1 MRATLTTKSGATIE
15 LDGSESEIA
24 QVIALAVG
32 GVESSGVSGARRG
45 RPPGS
50 TNGSAG
56 NGRRA
61 RRPVSPARRK
71 AMQLQGAY
79 MGIVRGLPPKQK
91 AQVKAVTKDKG
102 VAAGLQ
108 LAKKLSGAKA

>member
-32 GVESSGVSGARRG
+32 SVDAPAVSRG
-45 RPPGS
+45 RPGRPPAAAS
-50 TNGSAG
+50 ASNG
-56 NGRRA
+56 RA

-79 MGIVRGLPPKQK
+79 MGIVRGLPPKHK
-91 AQVKAVTKDKG
+91 AQVKALTKDKG

-108 LAKKLSGAKA
+108 LAKKLAASKS